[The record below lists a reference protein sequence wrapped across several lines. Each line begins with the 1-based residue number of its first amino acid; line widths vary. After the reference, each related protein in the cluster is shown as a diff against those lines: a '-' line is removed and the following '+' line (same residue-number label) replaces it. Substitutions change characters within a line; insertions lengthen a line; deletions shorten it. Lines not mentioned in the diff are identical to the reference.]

1 MNLATSVSIVAAA
14 VEAVM
19 AVLAFVFAQAPGWR
33 HLRVFALVAA
43 SAASYSAINVAF
55 SVDGVSDATI
65 LWALRFNYLA
75 ACVHCAAW
83 LVYNRVQYQAAI
95 RRTDRATVIALGTL
109 ALLGLVPGLLA
120 SMPILELHVP
130 WAGVTYRTPS
140 PTPLGALLMATPP
153 LVLLVPL
160 VRYFR
165 KAQQRVPGALAHF
178 LAFCVFFLL
187 AVNEALVTVGAVAS
201 LYLADLGFLV
211 AVLSVLSEMA
221 NRVATDAKRLLTLST
236 ALSRTVEER
245 TREVV
250 EAREVLLRAER
261 LSALG
266 RLSASVGHEI
276 NNPLSYVVGNLE
288 YATTELERGPA
299 SSQVLNALG
308 DAREGAERIRRIVRE
323 LRVFGKGSPE
333 PHRELTSPGEALES
347 ALKLTGNEL
356 RCRARLSRQLA
367 TVPNVLADPTQLTQV
382 FVNLLLNAAQ
392 AIPDE
397 QSGTARAVITVRSRR
412 QADGRVAIE
421 VSDTGRGI
429 SEVDQKRLFEPF
441 FTTKPLDQGTGLG
454 LFVSL
459 GIISSFQGQIEVE
472 SRLGAGTTV
481 RVLLPVARNSTA
493 PRPVSSRPPIAGRDR
508 RLLLVD
514 DDILVARS
522 IVRLLDEHDVEVV
535 TSGKAALRRL
545 LEHGTAFDLVFCDLM
560 MPDMTGMDLFE
571 EIERAR
577 PLLAERFV
585 FISGGGV
592 TDRCRQ
598 FIESHHERVLSKP
611 IDRRAIKRVLAHHE
625 AAGWASELATPQ

>member
-1 MNLATSVSIVAAA
+1 MNLATAVSVVAAA

-19 AVLAFVFAQAPGWR
+19 AVLAFVFAKAPGWR

-43 SAASYSAINVAF
+43 SAAAYSAINIAF
-55 SVDGVSDATI
+55 SVDGVSDPTV

-75 ACVHCAAW
+75 ACIHCAAW
-83 LVYNRVQYQAAI
+83 LVYNRVQYHEPI
-95 RRTDRATVIALGTL
+95 RSVDRSAVTALGAL
-109 ALLGLVPGLLA
+109 ALLGLVPGVLTTN
-120 SMPILELHVP
+120 SILELRVA
-130 WAGVTYRTPS
+130 WAGVTYRTPA
-140 PTPLGALLMATPP
+140 PTLVGSLLMATPP
-153 LVLLVPL
+153 AVLLVPL
-160 VRYFR
+160 TRYFK
-165 KAQQRVPGALAHF
+165 KARLGVPGARAHF
-178 LAFCVFFLL
+178 LAICVFFLL
-187 AVNEALVTVGAVAS
+187 AVNEALVAMGSIAS
-201 LYLADLGFLV
+201 VYLADVGFLV

-288 YATTELERGPA
+288 YAITELERSPA
-299 SSQVLNALG
+299 TNQILNALG

-333 PHRELTSPGEALES
+333 PHRELTNPREALES
-347 ALKLTGNEL
+347 ALKLAGNEL
-356 RCRARLSRQLA
+356 RCRAHLVRHFEQ
-367 TVPNVLADPTQLTQV
+367 VPEVMADPTQLTQV

-397 QSGTARAVITVRSRR
+397 LSGQASSVITVRSRR
-412 QADGRVAIE
+412 LPDGHVAIE

-429 SEVDQKRLFEPF
+429 SEADQKRLFEPF
-441 FTTKPLDQGTGLG
+441 FTTKPQDQGTGLG

-459 GIISSFQGQIEVE
+459 GIISSFQGKIEVD
-472 SRLGAGTTV
+472 SRLGGGTTV
-481 RVLLPVARNSTA
+481 RVLLPAASNATA
-493 PRPVSSRPPIAGRDR
+493 PGKLSSRPPMVARDR

-514 DDILVARS
+514 DDVLVARS
-522 IVRLLDEHDVEVV
+522 IVRLLDEHQVEVV
-535 TSGKAALRRL
+535 TSGKAALKRL
-545 LEHGTAFDLVFCDLM
+545 LDQGTAFDLVFCDLM

-571 EIERAR
+571 EIERAQ
-577 PLLAERFV
+577 PSLAERFV

-598 FIESHHERVLSKP
+598 FIESHHQRVLSKP
-611 IDRRAIKRVLAHHE
+611 IDKRAIKRVLADH
-625 AAGWASELATPQ
+625 AAPG